1 MLMHHI
7 GCLILNRNSHDL
19 RIPVCK
25 FFTQNFGRI
34 NVLTNLMS
42 DMLTEK
48 VSDEI
53 FSHIPPHLFGIQS
66 KVFSPAPPRVVLTD
80 RLFVRRRRQRGAKS
94 LRTTCWPICSAVKL
108 FNPLKRAAGIFVT
121 CKLVDFFK
129 HPAKDLGEGKKI
141 RKVIKCPALLF
152 KFTTAPF
159 QTNPISRK

>member
-1 MLMHHI
+1 
-7 GCLILNRNSHDL
+7 
-19 RIPVCK
+19 
-25 FFTQNFGRI
+25 
-34 NVLTNLMS
+34 MS

-108 FNPLKRAAGIFVT
+108 FNPLKKSGGDI
-121 CKLVDFFK
+121 C
-129 HPAKDLGEGKKI
+129 DL
-141 RKVIKCPALLF
+141 
-152 KFTTAPF
+152 
-159 QTNPISRK
+159 QISRLFQAPSKGFRRREENKEGHKMSSFIVQIYCCTIPNEPN

>member
-7 GCLILNRNSHDL
+7 GCLIVNRNSHDL
-19 RIPVCK
+19 RILVCK
-25 FFTQNFGRI
+25 IFTQNFGRI

-108 FNPLKRAAGIFVT
+108 FNPLKKSGGDI
-121 CKLVDFFK
+121 C
-129 HPAKDLGEGKKI
+129 DL
-141 RKVIKCPALLF
+141 
-152 KFTTAPF
+152 
-159 QTNPISRK
+159 QISRLFQAPSKGFRRREENKEGHKMSSFIVQIYCCTIPNEPN